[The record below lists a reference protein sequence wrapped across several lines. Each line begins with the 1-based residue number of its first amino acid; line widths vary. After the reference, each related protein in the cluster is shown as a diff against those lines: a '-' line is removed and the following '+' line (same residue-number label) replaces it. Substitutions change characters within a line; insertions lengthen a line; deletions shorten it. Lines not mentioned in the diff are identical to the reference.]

1 MSTQKLPPD
10 LELYS
15 MWSARLGLTPMVS
28 SSVEAKLRE
37 RGELVL
43 IPGQRSPHVS
53 AAVAMAALNDLIQR
67 TGCGEAIDSA
77 RRVQQHYRRIHKA
90 GRR

>member
-1 MSTQKLPPD
+1 
-10 LELYS
+10 

-28 SSVEAKLRE
+28 QAVEAKLRE
-37 RGELVL
+37 RGELIL

-53 AAVAMAALNDLIQR
+53 ASVALAALNNLIAR

-77 RRVQQHYRRIHKA
+77 RRVHQHYQRLHKA